1 MKVGIC
7 AIIKDCYEPYLKE
20 WLNYHRE
27 IGVEQFYIYDNES
40 TMPIAEML
48 DGTGYCG
55 DLHVE
60 LITGPVKQ
68 IYAYHKCIQDIQ
80 SGLLPSCDRV
90 AFIDEDEFINCENRD
105 IKSTLAEYEEFSGL
119 GISLR
124 IFGSSG
130 LKEQTPVPQREKFT
144 QHTTPDY
151 GPNQHIK
158 SIVNPFW
165 VKGPDHNPH
174 SFIYLKDNCINVNKE
189 VIEGPFTTPIYK
201 KIWLDHYF
209 TRSLAEWEEKVAR
222 GRSDIALTR
231 NLSEFYE
238 TDFNCS
244 GKTNKI
250 HLVMPFYRMENKE
263 KLIEAYRP
271 MGVILHPILFW
282 DEAAEFYSAH
292 PEINAESAFESWVS
306 DEPWILPF
314 IIPMKSFECEAER
327 PECFKRNKF
336 IAGHIFNDDDYYVC
350 VDDDDMYE
358 PNVFDSVSQMDDDI
372 VIISMK
378 RGYQIP
384 KGVETARRY
393 HTSTLI
399 AHPDNVKF
407 ACISGQQSFVKG
419 KIFKQ
424 HTFDEDLFYWDCEIA
439 THHKESGEQIAYR
452 PDLFALFNYYEPG
465 RWEKSKIAFG
475 VMVNDPQ
482 RLDMVFGR
490 SQLEGKAHL
499 VKEPESATK
508 GLNKLLDMMEADGA
522 EIGVLCHQDMFFR
535 NGWIDQL
542 QSQIKLLPESWVV
555 CGPIGKDMEG
565 RVCGKF
571 HDMRIP
577 DVFNTSD
584 LHTFPHPAC
593 CFDECV
599 IIVNMKKKF
608 RFNEEM
614 KNFDLYGTLCVLQA
628 WEAGGTAWVVDCFA
642 EHYITRSFQW
652 FPSPEFQKNYKWLYD
667 KYHHLG
673 RVDSTAIGTLKE
685 DEAE

>member
-7 AIIKDCYEPYLKE
+7 AIIKDCYTPYLLE
-20 WLNYHRE
+20 WFNYHHS
-27 IGVEQFYIYDNES
+27 IGVDCFFIYDNGSEE
-40 TMPIAEML
+40 PIWGIANTL
-48 DGTGYCG
+48 PFKD
-55 DLHVE
+55 DIHVE

-68 IYAYHKCIQDIQ
+68 TYAYHKCIQDIQ
-80 SGLLPSCDRV
+80 SGALPACDRV
-90 AFIDEDEFINCENRD
+90 AFIDDDEFIVCENGD
-105 IKSTLAEYEEFSGL
+105 IRETLKEYGEFSGL
-119 GISLR
+119 GISWR
-124 IFGSSG
+124 VFGSSG
-130 LKEQTPVPQREKFT
+130 IKEKTSEGQRSKFT
-144 QHTTPDY
+144 QYTTPDFSA
-151 GPNQHIK
+151 NQHIK
-158 SIVNPFW
+158 SIVNPFLAT
-165 VKGPDHNPH
+165 GTAGNPH
-174 SFIYLKDNCINVNKE
+174 AFNYSEGNCVNVNKD
-189 VIEGPFTTPIYK
+189 VIENAFTTPIYK

-209 TRSLAEWEEKVAR
+209 TRSLEEWEEKVAR
-222 GRSDIALTR
+222 GRSDLAVKR
-231 NLSEFYE
+231 PLSEFYE
-238 TDFNCS
+238 VDFNCS
-244 GKTNKI
+244 GRKPKKI
-250 HLVMPFYRMENKE
+250 HLVMPFYRHENKD
-263 KLIEAYRP
+263 KLIEAYRS
-271 MGVILHPILFW
+271 MGVILHPIMFF
-282 DEAAEFYSAH
+282 DEVFEF
-292 PEINAESAFESWVS
+292 PDESWVK
-306 DEPWILPF
+306 PF
-314 IIPMKSFECEAER
+314 IIGEHAQDCTASR
-327 PECFKRNKF
+327 PECYKRNEW
-336 IAGHIFNDDDYYVC
+336 IRMHPINDNDYYVC

-358 PNVFDSVSQMDDDI
+358 PGVFDSVSQMDDDI

-378 RGYQIP
+378 RGCQIP

-424 HTFDEDLFYWDCEIA
+424 HLFNENLQAWDGEMAI
-439 THHKESGEQIAYR
+439 HHKESGEQIAYR

-522 EIGVLCHQDMFFR
+522 EVGILCHQDMFFR
-535 NGWIDQL
+535 NGWVEQL
-542 QSQIKLLPESWVV
+542 QGQIKLLPDSWVV
-555 CGPIGKDMEG
+555 CSPIGKDMEG

-577 DVFNTSD
+577 DVFNTSGI
-584 LHTFPHPAC
+584 HSFPHPAC

-608 RFNEEM
+608 RFDEEM
-614 KNFDLYGTLCVLQA
+614 SGFDLYGTLCVLQA
-628 WEAGGTAWVVDCFA
+628 WESNQTAWVIDAFC
-642 EHYITRSFQW
+642 EHYIMRKFSW
-652 FPSPEFQKNYKWLYD
+652 FPEEGFQKNYKWLYD

-673 RVDSTAIGTLKE
+673 RVDSTAIGAIKE
-685 DEAE
+685 DEVE